1 MPPRLLR
8 GPVSYF
14 ENGWLQIILFSLVA
28 LGFQYSATHLWRTIR
43 QVYPTKDCGNSVR
56 LFLVLGARKMA
67 VYMAFSLYLI
77 CFNTV
82 YLDPMSD
89 VEIFQV
95 GYKRG
100 SGLGWLE

>member
-1 MPPRLLR
+1 
-8 GPVSYF
+8 
-14 ENGWLQIILFSLVA
+14 
-28 LGFQYSATHLWRTIR
+28 
-43 QVYPTKDCGNSVR
+43 
-56 LFLVLGARKMA
+56 MA